1 MLAAACHLLAKDDAI
16 RSMLER
22 RFSLLLL
29 DEYQDASPAQRQL
42 VELVAGE
49 DPNLTV
55 IGDPAQSIYGFR
67 GGDAMGLLRFV
78 EAHSGTRTV
87 LLHRNYRSG
96 PEIVR
101 AASRLANGQLGLRP
115 RSARRRGGRVDVAVY
130 GDEETEAEAVFERVL
145 SLANRDR
152 GAEVA
157 VLARV
162 ERHLALIERHLVLGG
177 LPYRVLGGERALERA
192 ELRGALAYLRL
203 AHNSRDLVALA
214 ICVETQRGVGE
225 AALRRLR
232 AYAGQRGLTLVPLEV
247 CLARERFAQSLAETS
262 PELRTITLLET
273 MRRPTS
279 RWIER
284 LPPK

>member
-1 MLAAACHLLAKDDAI
+1 
-16 RSMLER
+16 
-22 RFSLLLL
+22 
-29 DEYQDASPAQRQL
+29 
-42 VELVAGE
+42 
-49 DPNLTV
+49 V

-203 AHNSRDLVALA
+203 AHNSRDLVA
-214 ICVETQRGVGE
+214 CD
-225 AALRRLR
+225 LRRDPARGGGGRAPAPSRLR
-232 AYAGQRGLTLVPLEV
+232 RAARPDAGPARGLPGARAVRPVPRRNITGAQDNHV
-247 CLARERFAQSLAETS
+247 AGDHATTDLALDRATS
-262 PELRTITLLET
+262 
-273 MRRPTS
+273 S
-279 RWIER
+279 
-284 LPPK
+284 